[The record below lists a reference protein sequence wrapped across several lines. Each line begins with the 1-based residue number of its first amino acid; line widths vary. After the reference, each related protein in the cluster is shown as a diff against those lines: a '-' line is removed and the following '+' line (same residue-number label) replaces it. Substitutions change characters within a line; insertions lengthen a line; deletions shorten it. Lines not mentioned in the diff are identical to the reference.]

1 MFKEH
6 EMCPYYAARELID
19 LVDIVFC
26 PYNYL
31 INPSIRASMKID
43 LKGKIVIIDE
53 AHNIEDMCRKQA
65 NCIIE
70 KKKLEEKI
78 RELNNILS
86 SDARKTEE
94 QIGSIRFNE
103 EQTKAAI
110 YFVNI
115 FTSLICWIESVEKSY
130 NTLAAADEDENK
142 EDTSEKLLSKV
153 WQDGSEIMAE
163 LKYHGVGI

>member
-1 MFKEH
+1 MLKEH
-6 EMCPYYAARELID
+6 KMCPYYASRELLD

-43 LKGKIVIIDE
+43 LRDKIVIIDE
-53 AHNIEDMCRKQA
+53 AHNIEDMCRQQA

-78 RELNNILS
+78 RELNAILL
-86 SDARKTEE
+86 SDARKNEE
-94 QIGSIRFNE
+94 KIDSPRFTE

-110 YFVNI
+110 YFVNT
-115 FTSLICWIESVEKSY
+115 FLNLVYWIESVKKKYDASEE
-130 NTLAAADEDENK
+130 AEEEEN
-142 EDTSEKLLSKV
+142 ERDLSEKLISIV
-153 WQDGSEIMAE
+153 WQDGFEIMAE
-163 LKYHGVGI
+163 LKSHGVGK